1 MLQETQQKLFNY
13 LSNELDVTALQGQ
26 MHDIE
31 NIILEGQKL
40 EVMESITELS
50 KDVSN
55 GNRERGFWDNYEG
68 TKELKGLR
76 QAFISQMLMLIVSE
90 LSEALEALRKD
101 NTATEYNVE
110 AIKNW
115 VDNGATFKTEFEQ
128 NIKDKFEDEIAD
140 AFIRILDLAGG
151 LGIDLGLFVKN
162 KLLYNSLRE
171 KKHGKNF

>member
-1 MLQETQQKLFNY
+1 MRQETQQELFNY

-31 NIILEGQKL
+31 CIILEGQKM
-40 EVMESITELS
+40 EVMESITELA
-50 KDVSN
+50 KDVSK

-115 VDNGATFKTEFEQ
+115 VDNGVTFKTEFEQ

-151 LGIDLGLFVKN
+151 LGIDLGFFVKN